1 MSRTFQR
8 ELHENL
14 VLLEGVKAIADNILV
29 YGEGDTDSVIEQNR
43 NKRILAMLEG
53 AQETG
58 MKSRNSGIRSKR
70 YIGH

>member
-1 MSRTFQR
+1 M
-8 ELHENL
+8 